1 LFLEDWESSGM
12 IAIGETLRRER
23 LRRNLDLKQISDEL
37 KLSMRFLEA
46 IESERF
52 DRLPGGVFTRRSRA
66 PGRTAGRRIPD
77 RDQDPALGIRF
88 SSSAGG
94 LLGSCQR

>member
-1 LFLEDWESSGM
+1 
-12 IAIGETLRRER
+12 LRRER

-52 DRLPGGVFTRRSRA
+52 DGFRA
-66 PGRTAGRRIPD
+66 AYS
-77 RDQDPALGIRF
+77 PAAL
-88 SSSAGG
+88 SVNTPA
-94 LLGSCQR
+94 C